1 MRVGVLKP
9 DLADTGTKASIVSA
23 TFIGLLGIAALFA
36 LMLFRTPIAFA
47 MLIVGFFGYALLR
60 DFNSATALLLTE
72 SYSTVSSYNLIVVP
86 MFILLG
92 NISSAA
98 GFSRGLYDA
107 ANAWVG
113 RWPGGLASASVLGC
127 AAFSAVSGSSVAT
140 AVTIGKVAMPEMRR
154 LGYADGLAAGSV
166 AAGGTLGFLIPPST
180 AFVLYAILTEESI
193 GRLFMAG
200 ILPGLLMTASFVAT
214 VCLIVLFRP
223 SSGPRGEKL
232 LLAQKMAT
240 LIDSIPLLAIIV
252 ISIGGIY
259 IGAFTPVE
267 ASGVGAAMVI
277 LLALIRRK
285 LSWTAF
291 TGAVLETLKTSA
303 MLFFI
308 VISANV
314 LNPFLAMTNIPQTLG
329 SSLTSL
335 GLGPYETLAVIIFF
349 YILLG
354 MFMDELAM
362 IVLTIPIVYPIIVG
376 MGFDP
381 IWFGVILVI
390 VVQMGLIAPP
400 VGLNVFVVRSV
411 TPEVPLL
418 TIYKGVMPFL
428 LAMAAALLL
437 IIVFPQIALLIP
449 NSMFGV

>member
-1 MRVGVLKP
+1 M
-9 DLADTGTKASIVSA
+9 SA
-23 TFIGLLGIAALFA
+23 TLIGLIGIAALFA

-47 MLIVGFFGYALLR
+47 MLLVGFFGYAILR

-72 SYSTVSSYNLIVVP
+72 SYSTVSSYTLIVVP

-92 NISSAA
+92 NISSAC

-113 RWPGGLASASVLGC
+113 RLPGGLASASVLGC

-200 ILPGLLMTASFVAT
+200 ILPGLVMTALFVAT
-214 VCLIVLFRP
+214 VWFVVLLKP
-223 SSGPRGEKL
+223 NAGPRGAKL
-232 LLAQKMAT
+232 PLSQKLRT
-240 LIDSIPLLAIIV
+240 LIDSVPLIAIIV

-259 IGAFTPVE
+259 VGAFTPVE
-267 ASGVGAAMVI
+267 ASGIGAALIIVFA
-277 LLALIRRK
+277 LLRGK
-285 LSWTAF
+285 LSFAGF
-291 TGAVLETLKTSA
+291 KEACLETLKTSA
-303 MLFFI
+303 MLYFI

-314 LNPFLAMTNIPQTLG
+314 LNPFMAMTGIPQTLG
-329 SSLTSL
+329 GGLTGM
-335 GLGPYETLAVIIFF
+335 GLGAYETLFLILLVYVI
-349 YILLG
+349 LG

-362 IVLTIPIVYPIIVG
+362 IVLTIPIVYPIIVQL
-376 MGFDP
+376 GFDP
-381 IWFGVILVI
+381 IWFGVVLVI

-411 TPEVPLL
+411 VPEVPLM
-418 TIYKGVMPFL
+418 TIYRGVMPFL
-428 LAMAAALLL
+428 IAMIVALILL
-437 IIVFPQIALLIP
+437 ISFPQIALTIP

>member
-1 MRVGVLKP
+1 MSPTLIGV
-9 DLADTGTKASIVSA
+9 
-23 TFIGLLGIAALFA
+23 LGIAALFG

-47 MLIVGFFGYALLR
+47 MLIVGFFGYAILR

-72 SYSTVSSYNLIVVP
+72 SYSTVSSFTLIVVP

-107 ANAWVG
+107 ANAWIG
-113 RWPGGLASASVLGC
+113 RLPGGLASASVLGC

-140 AVTIGKVAMPEMRR
+140 ALTIGKVAMPEMRR

-180 AFVLYAILTEESI
+180 AFILYAILTEESI

-200 ILPGLLMTASFVAT
+200 ILPGLLMTLLFVVA
-214 VCLIVLFRP
+214 VWLVVLFRP
-223 SSGPRGEKL
+223 EAGPRGEALPLKAKL
-232 LLAQKMAT
+232 LT
-240 LIDSIPLLAIIV
+240 LVDSVPLVGIIV
-252 ISIGGIY
+252 VSIGGIY

-267 ASGVGAAMVI
+267 ASGIGAGLVI
-277 LLALIRRK
+277 LLSVLRGK
-285 LSWTAF
+285 LSWDGFKA
-291 TGAVLETLKTSA
+291 ASLETLKSSA
-303 MLFFI
+303 MLYFI

-314 LNPFLAMTNIPQTLG
+314 LNPFFAMTQIPQLLG
-329 SSLTSL
+329 DGLTSF
-335 GLGPYETLAVIIFF
+335 GLGAYATLFVIILF

-362 IVLTIPIVYPIIVG
+362 IVLTIPIVYPIIIAL
-376 MGFDP
+376 GFDP

-411 TPEVPLL
+411 VPEVPLL
-418 TIYKGVMPFL
+418 TIYRGVMPFL
-428 LAMAAALLL
+428 LAMMVALLL
-437 IIVFPQIALLIP
+437 IIIFPQIALMIP
-449 NSMFGV
+449 NSMFGS

>member
-1 MRVGVLKP
+1 MSPTLVGLV
-9 DLADTGTKASIVSA
+9 
-23 TFIGLLGIAALFA
+23 GIAALFI
-36 LMLFRTPIAFA
+36 LMMVRTPIAFS
-47 MLIVGFFGYALLR
+47 MLLVGFFGYATLR

-72 SYSTVSSYNLIVVP
+72 TYSTVSSYTLIVIP

-92 NISSAA
+92 NIASAA

-113 RWPGGLASASVLGC
+113 RFPGGLASASVLGC

-154 LGYADGLAAGSV
+154 LGYADSLSAGSV

-200 ILPGLLMTASFVAT
+200 ILPGLLMTALFVGT
-214 VCLIVLFRP
+214 VWLIVVFRP
-223 SSGPRGEKL
+223 DAGPRGETLPLRAKL
-232 LLAQKMAT
+232 AT
-240 LIDSIPLLAIIV
+240 LVDSLPLLAIIV

-267 ASGVGAAMVI
+267 ASGIGAGLVI
-277 LLALIRRK
+277 VLALARRK
-285 LSWTAF
+285 LSWAAF
-291 TGAVLETLKTSA
+291 KSASVETLKTSA
-303 MLFFI
+303 MLYFI

-314 LNPFLAMTNIPQTLG
+314 LNPFFAMTQIPDFLG
-329 SSLTSL
+329 SSLASM
-335 GLGPYETLAVIIFF
+335 GLGAYETLAVILVI
-349 YILLG
+349 YIILG

-362 IVLTIPIVYPIIVG
+362 IVLTIPIVYPII
-376 MGFDP
+376 MQLGFDP
-381 IWFGVILVI
+381 IWFGVVLVI

-411 TPEVPLL
+411 VPDVPLL
-418 TIYKGVMPFL
+418 TIYRGVMPFL
-428 LAMAAALLL
+428 LAMVVALIL
-437 IIVFPQIALLIP
+437 IIIFPQIALVIP
-449 NSMFGV
+449 NSMFGG

>member
-1 MRVGVLKP
+1 M
-9 DLADTGTKASIVSA
+9 SA
-23 TFIGLLGIAALFA
+23 TLIGIIGIAALFG
-36 LMLFRTPIAFA
+36 LMMFRTPIAFA
-47 MLIVGFFGYALLR
+47 MLLVGFFGYALLR
-60 DFNSATALLLTE
+60 DLNSAGALLLTE
-72 SYSTVSSYNLIVVP
+72 TYSTVSSYTLIVVP

-113 RWPGGLASASVLGC
+113 RMPGGLASASVLGC

-140 AVTIGKVAMPEMRR
+140 AVTIGKVAMPEMKR
-154 LGYADGLAAGSV
+154 LGYSDGLSAGSV

-200 ILPGLLMTASFVAT
+200 ILPGLLMTALFVLT
-214 VCLIVLFRP
+214 VWGVVMINP
-223 SSGPRGEKL
+223 AAGPRGEKL
-232 LLAQKMAT
+232 PLRAKLGT
-240 LIDSIPLLAIIV
+240 LTDSVPLLAIII

-267 ASGVGAAMVI
+267 ASGVGAGLVI
-277 LLALIRRK
+277 ALALFRRK
-285 LSWTAF
+285 LTWRGF
-291 TGAVLETLKTSA
+291 RDAVLETLKTSA
-303 MLFFI
+303 MLYFI

-314 LNPFLAMTNIPQTLG
+314 LNPFFAMTQIPQTLG
-329 SSLTSL
+329 GSLTSL
-335 GLGPYETLAVIIFF
+335 GLGPYETLFVILVF
-349 YILLG
+349 YVLLG

-362 IVLTIPIVYPIIVG
+362 IVLTIPIVYPII
-376 MGFDP
+376 MQLGFDP
-381 IWFGVILVI
+381 IWFGVVLVI

-411 TPEVPLL
+411 VPDVPLL
-418 TIYKGVMPFL
+418 TIYRGVAPFL
-428 LAMAAALLL
+428 IAMVVALLL
-437 IIVFPQIALLIP
+437 IIVFPQIALVIP
-449 NSMFGV
+449 NSMFGI